1 MPKHTE
7 ESPCAHDDPFNDA
20 FVPTCRF
27 HPGRDVT
34 LDDLLDEQEY
44 RQTHCDG
51 CGGVTAGTV
60 VAGVHLQQCD
70 ECLRAALWE
79 TLAELERGGRREGA
93 AQWWW
98 RRAGAGVS

>member
-1 MPKHTE
+1 MPKHTA
-7 ESPCAHDDPFNDA
+7 ESARPHDEPFNDA

-27 HPGRDVT
+27 HPGHFD
-34 LDDLLDEQEY
+34 LNQDLLDEQEY

-70 ECLRAALWE
+70 ECLRVALWE
-79 TLAELERGGRREGA
+79 TLVELEEGRA
-93 AQWWW
+93 A
-98 RRAGAGVS
+98 